1 MREPAWV
8 QAGAVAGSLGFTGA
22 LVGFFL
28 CLDDMLSG
36 LLVLVV
42 VVVALSRYLAP
53 REGVAI
59 TGYLGLAV
67 TLLVFLLCRDE
78 MLGLLWLVVVPLA
91 AYMALSRKPG

>member
-1 MREPAWV
+1 M
-8 QAGAVAGSLGFTGA
+8 GFAGA

-28 CLDDMLSG
+28 CLNDMLSG
-36 LLVLVV
+36 LLVFVM

-59 TGYLGLAV
+59 AGYLGLAV
-67 TLLVFLLCRDE
+67 TLIVFLLRRDQ
-78 MLGLLWLVVVPLA
+78 MLGLLWLVVVPLG